1 MPAIIT
7 DQLRVLSASNFLAG
21 VSTSTNSYYSFIG
34 LPNAT
39 DIASD
44 WNTNTPDP
52 IDNFDNYNDIYDT
65 LISAKKIN
73 DTDVVRV
80 IKKISWSSGTIFEM
94 YRHDYNINNLSPQTN
109 SPSLYN
115 ANFYVLNS
123 DFRVYVCIFNGTN
136 PTNNNKGIPSK
147 RYH

>member
-109 SPSLYN
+109 SPSLY
-115 ANFYVLNS
+115 LS
-123 DFRVYVCIFNGTN
+123 LIH
-136 PTNNNKGIPSK
+136 I
-147 RYH
+147 